1 MINNGFIINKK
12 LMSDFSQWLKKK
24 RKESGM
30 TLIQLKAAIGD
41 LVTDAYLSK
50 IENDRF
56 ANKKGQPSRPNKE
69 LVIALAE
76 AFKEDVGFVLNL
88 AGYPTENVRQ
98 IPSFIYSIN
107 WLEFNDEEKFAVE
120 RFIGFLM
127 YERHRD
133 NVVID
138 LEPGELFGTTTTNN
152 NVKKVG

>member
-1 MINNGFIINKK
+1 
-12 LMSDFSQWLKKK
+12 
-24 RKESGM
+24 
-30 TLIQLKAAIGD
+30 
-41 LVTDAYLSK
+41 
-50 IENDRF
+50 
-56 ANKKGQPSRPNKE
+56 
-69 LVIALAE
+69 
-76 AFKEDVGFVLNL
+76 VLNL